1 MFMCFSPFGGVR
13 DAKSRVG
20 LTCRRSPLSPGSSQ
34 ARGNGENIA
43 ASGERRERR
52 VMIGFVIQRLL
63 QAVLVMVAMSFIVF
77 IGVYM
82 IGNPIDVLLSPD
94 ADQKIRADVI
104 ARYGLDLP
112 WYEQYFRF
120 ASRLVQGDFG
130 RSFIFGMPVLDLV
143 LSRLPAT
150 VELTLAATLGATLIG
165 VPLGIYAGYRP
176 TSTPARIIMAGS
188 VLGFSVPTFWMGILL
203 IYVFAVNLG
212 WLPAGDRGPTRAL
225 FGVEWSFLTL
235 EGWRH
240 RALPALNLSL
250 FKLAMMIR
258 LSRAGT
264 REVILTDIVRFARA
278 AGIGERTILSR
289 HVLKLI
295 AIPIVTVFGL
305 ELGSTMAFAV
315 VTETIFSWPGVGKLI
330 IDSIFTL
337 DRPVMVSYLVLVTF
351 LFIAINLTV
360 DLTYALLDP
369 RIRKRG
375 A

>member
-240 RALPALNLSL
+240 LALPALNLSL